1 MDLDM
6 VCMCGKFQNKKISR
20 LFNIKAA
27 FAVILIVVL
36 AYVSAVDV
44 YAASGAPTIM
54 SYQGRLSD
62 SSGNLLG
69 GSSGTTYYF
78 KFSIWDSSTVDAG
91 NKLWPTGNPTATT
104 ATVKSGVFNVNI
116 GDTDNGYPDTLDYDF
131 NINKNIYL
139 QVEVS
144 SNNSS
149 FQTLSPRQRISASAF
164 ARLAGAISGTGQSMI
179 GTTTPVSGAVATI
192 EATTTSAIPLVIRG
206 FLDQVADLFRIVTDT
221 GTRLLTFTADGNLGI
236 GTTTPNRKLSIFD
249 ANSVPQIRLSQSG
262 SLFGEFYA
270 DSVGDVRLSS
280 NSGNGG
286 NFRMQNENLWVC
298 SGGSCDP
305 SITVAGEGNVVV
317 ETAVIFD
324 NKFKLKQTNA
334 STTIMYDTTDTA
346 ILQFDES
353 Q

>member
-1 MDLDM
+1 M
-6 VCMCGKFQNKKISR
+6 VRMRGKFRNKKINR
-20 LFNIKAA
+20 FFIKAV
-27 FAVILIVVL
+27 FAAIFVMVF
-36 AYVSAVDV
+36 ANVSAVDV
-44 YAASGAPTIM
+44 YAASGVPTII

-69 GSSGTTYYF
+69 SSSGTTYYF
-78 KFSIWDSSTVDAG
+78 KFSIWDSSVVDAG
-91 NKLWPTGNPTATT
+91 NRLWPSGDPGVATST
-104 ATVKSGVFNVNI
+104 IKSGVFNVNI
-116 GDTDNGYPDTLDYDF
+116 GDTDNGYPDALNLDF
-131 NINKNIYL
+131 SKNKNIYL

-144 SNNSS
+144 STNGSY
-149 FQTLSPRQRISASAF
+149 QTLSPRQRISSSAF
-164 ARLAGAISGTGQSMI
+164 SQVAGSVSGTGQSTF

-206 FLDQVADLFRIVTDT
+206 FLNQVADLFRIVTDT
-221 GTRLLTFTADGNLGI
+221 GARLLTFTADGNLGI

-249 ANSVPQIRLSQSG
+249 SNSVPQIRLSQSG

-317 ETAVIFD
+317 ETGVIFD
-324 NKFKLKQTNA
+324 NKFKLKQIDA
-334 STTIMYDTTDTA
+334 STTLMYDTTDTA